1 MVASCLVVRDLRCSS
16 RLAMSRMKGRSH
28 AFKRSWINNSARI
41 SSATIMLGL
50 GYGLAPCCWA
60 DAVLISFHALLSVVS
75 RQPAVGEPLGNPRE
89 VGTTPTVHLSV
100 RTVAGLTPRP
110 DRQRW
115 SGGVLAFP
123 LALCRSM
130 RARTRLRRMSAPSSL
145 VAVTTCPPAAM
156 SALGLQTVAIH
167 LSEQWKVMRCPLYVT
182 SCMSPPA
189 ARSQRY
195 CRKLVTGGVRR

>member
-1 MVASCLVVRDLRCSS
+1 MGS
-16 RLAMSRMKGRSH
+16 RT
-28 AFKRSWINNSARI
+28 SAETLNPLPPDPARHQL
-41 SSATIMLGL
+41 SAIPL

-60 DAVLISFHALLSVVS
+60 DAVLISFRALLSVVS

-89 VGTTPTVHLSV
+89 VGTTLTVHLSV

-123 LALCRSM
+123 LAFCRSM
-130 RARTRLRRMSAPSSL
+130 RARTRLRRMLAPSSL

-156 SALGLQTVAIH
+156 SALGPQTVAIH

-182 SCMSPPA
+182 SCMNPPA
-189 ARSQRY
+189 PSHRISRALLVIRSPAD
-195 CRKLVTGGVRR
+195 